1 MCLIVHKPAGR
12 ALPGALLR
20 SAAVFNPHGAGFVAL
35 PAGRAAVVRRAAAT
49 HADQILGWAADHL
62 DDECVF
68 HFRYRT
74 RGEVDL
80 DNAHPLPVTKHIHL
94 FHNGTLAVDSH
105 TPERSDS
112 WHLARD
118 FLAPVLAR
126 RPALLSD
133 PTFGRM
139 LAAAI
144 GRLNRLVLVDTQ
156 ARRVL
161 VVNREAG
168 IERDGLWLSNTR
180 WFDPR
185 VLDWLPAV
193 RPAPSPAPRAVS
205 FLS

>member
-12 ALPGALLR
+12 ALPAALLR
-20 SAAVFNPHGAGFVAL
+20 SAAAFNPHGAGLVAL
-35 PAGRAAVVRRAAAT
+35 PATREAVIRRAAVTRA
-49 HADQILGWAADHL
+49 DEILGWAAEHV
-62 DDECVF
+62 DDECVL

-74 RGEVDL
+74 RGGVDI
-80 DNAHPLPVTKHIHL
+80 DNTHPLPVTQHIHL

-118 FLAPVLAR
+118 FLAPVLTR
-126 RPALLSD
+126 RPALLGD
-133 PTFGRM
+133 ATFGRM

-144 GRLNRLVLVDTQ
+144 GRLNRVVLVDTQ
-156 ARRVL
+156 ARQVV

-168 IERDGLWLSNTR
+168 LERDGLWLSNAR

-185 VLDWLPAV
+185 VLDWSPAA
-193 RPAPSPAPRAVS
+193 RPATPAPRAVS

>member
-20 SAAVFNPHGAGFVAL
+20 SAAAFNPHGAGLVAL
-35 PAGRAAVVRRAAAT
+35 PAGRDAVIRRAASTAT
-49 HADQILGWAADHL
+49 DEILGWAAAHA

-74 RGEVDL
+74 RGDVDL
-80 DNAHPLPVTKHIHL
+80 DNAHPLPVTPHIHL
-94 FHNGTLAVDSH
+94 FHNGTLALDNH
-105 TPERSDS
+105 TPDRSDS

-118 FLAPVLAR
+118 FLAPVLSR
-126 RPALLSD
+126 RPALLGD
-133 PTFGRM
+133 AMFHRM

-144 GRLNRLVLVDTQ
+144 GRLNRVVLVDTQ
-156 ARRVL
+156 ARQVV

-168 IERDGLWLSNTR
+168 LERDGLWLSNSR

-185 VLDWLPAV
+185 ALDWALAA
-193 RPAPSPAPRAVS
+193 RPASPPRAVS